1 MTVHLADKVMRA
13 AAMPDVCEA
22 SQQLCAIAR
31 LLDVNPGSVHA
42 APLLSAVNKRLLV
55 MLQALPESFFAPL
68 LPQGSLSA
76 DQVLLHIFELTTL
89 WPGYICKAVCNLQT
103 VSARHLFIR

>member
-1 MTVHLADKVMRA
+1 MLLRKLLFSYTARKSLPVPHTCVTGHYADKEMQA
-13 AAMPDVCEA
+13 APTPDACEV

-31 LLDVNPGSVHA
+31 LLKVDTGSEHA
-42 APLLSAVNKRLLV
+42 APLLSAVNERLPV

-76 DQVLLHIFELTTL
+76 DQVHSAHV
-89 WPGYICKAVCNLQT
+89 PLQY
-103 VSARHLFIR
+103 R